1 MGTTDQPLKSRKI
14 VFDQKSRESYFEK
27 LHQALKNLSIVDDYK
42 ERRLRTAKGRVDLLE
57 KTSA

>member
-1 MGTTDQPLKSRKI
+1 MGNTDKPLKPIKI

-42 ERRLRTAKGRVDLLE
+42 EGSMRKLSVRAVKME
-57 KTSA
+57 KTST